1 MGAYYTGGR
10 EGGLNVRCIRMRW
23 YPDLVLIMRPAV
35 GILFLAFKGIAPLSG
50 SLVLYLDGERRLE
63 AARSAVPGQL
73 RAWLARLDAD
83 MDDGI
88 ELDDGWVAAPGV
100 AERSRFVLGR
110 LLAALAA
117 GETDFA
123 HSLLIYLA
131 TRRPELAAVRVRG
144 TAGGWTAELEF
155 T

>member
-1 MGAYYTGGR
+1 LG
-10 EGGLNVRCIRMRW
+10 
-23 YPDLVLIMRPAV
+23 
-35 GILFLAFKGIAPLSG
+35 G

-63 AARSAVPGQL
+63 APRSAVPGQL

-123 HSLLIYLA
+123 QSLLIYLA
-131 TRRPELAAVRVRG
+131 TRRPELAAVRVSS
-144 TAGGWTAELEF
+144 TSGGWTAELEC